1 MGDVIKFNNSVTY
14 LDIDPKE
21 MMKEILDQIP
31 IESAIVLTWSGE
43 TMTVFSSSGKTA
55 EIVYTLELAKK
66 QILDVAGE

>member
-1 MGDVIKFNNSVTY
+1 MGDVINFNNSVTY

-43 TMTVFSSSGKTA
+43 TMTVFSSNGNTA